1 MKKALVYISSALCS
15 LAAQAAAVFFGWVL
29 FVIHFLAGIPAA
41 IAVAFV
47 YALLMTVVYR
57 GFERKDNIPLNHFVL
72 FSVLPS
78 SLAAVAVS
86 VVSMVSAKSGL
97 GLWGFAP
104 NASSHLMMF
113 GIVVL
118 AVSLMCSLAFIVVN
132 VMRAK
137 KTEE

>member
-41 IAVAFV
+41 IAAAFV
-47 YALLMTVVYR
+47 YALLMTAVYR
-57 GFERKDNIPLNHFVL
+57 GFERKNSIPLSHFVL

-78 SLAAVAVS
+78 SLAAAAVS
-86 VVSMVSAKSGL
+86 VVSMVSAKMGL

-104 NASSHLMMF
+104 SASSQLMLF

-137 KTEE
+137 KTEG

>member
-1 MKKALVYISSALCS
+1 MKNALIYILSALCS

-29 FVIHFLAGIPAA
+29 FVIHFIAGVPGA
-41 IAVAFV
+41 IAAAFV
-47 YALLMTVVYR
+47 YALLMTSVYR
-57 GFERKDNIPLNHFVL
+57 GFNRRSNIPLSRFVL
-72 FSVLPS
+72 FTVLPS
-78 SLAAVAVS
+78 SLAAAAVCIIS
-86 VVSMVSAKSGL
+86 IISAKNGA

-104 NASSHLMMF
+104 AASSQLMLF

-118 AVSLMCSLAFIVVN
+118 AVSLICSLAFIMVN